1 MGSCGG
7 GGILGDERSA
17 PWRSHLLWAE
27 EDLPLGGGT
36 GMAMLAAREVPRRLA
51 RRDEVWESAEW
62 ALVVVAMELPV
73 RGAAVGGR
81 ASG

>member
-1 MGSCGG
+1 M
-7 GGILGDERSA
+7 
-17 PWRSHLLWAE
+17 
-27 EDLPLGGGT
+27 PLGGGT

-51 RRDEVWESAEW
+51 RRDEVCESAEW

-73 RGAAVGGR
+73 RGAAAVGGR